1 MASIAL
7 ALRSQ
12 FRKIPKLVRDDH
24 QDFSIR
30 VWRALSWLERAE
42 EMDASDLEGRF
53 ISCWIAFNALYGQL
67 DDDDRPLGDR
77 QAFGAF
83 IARVWGVD
91 QEERLRRVLGKHE
104 LQVLKLIGEKHLSR
118 EFWTQGP
125 AGERHVQ
132 QAFKRISLTFRK
144 ANRLPILQLLFE
156 RLYVMRLQVFHGA
169 STKGSRL
176 NRRSLQRSA
185 GIMLDLLPVFIEIML
200 AHGVRENWGRVCFPP
215 SQ

>member
-7 ALRSQ
+7 DLRSQ
-12 FRKIPKLVRDDH
+12 FRGIPKLVRDEH

-42 EMDASDLEGRF
+42 EMDASDMEGRF

-67 DDDDRPLGDR
+67 DDDDRPWSDR
-77 QAFGAF
+77 TAFGAF
-83 IARVWGVD
+83 IARVWGLD
-91 QEERLRRVLGKHE
+91 QEARLHRVLGKRE

-125 AGERHVQ
+125 AGERCVQ
-132 QAFKRISLTFRK
+132 QAFKRTSLVFRK
-144 ANRLPILQLLFE
+144 ANRLPILQLLFD
-156 RLYVMRLQVFHGA
+156 RLYCMRLQVFHGA

-185 GIMLDLLPVFIEIML
+185 GIMLDLLPAFIEIML
-200 AHGVRENWGRVCFPP
+200 GQGMMEDWGRVCFPP
-215 SQ
+215 SH